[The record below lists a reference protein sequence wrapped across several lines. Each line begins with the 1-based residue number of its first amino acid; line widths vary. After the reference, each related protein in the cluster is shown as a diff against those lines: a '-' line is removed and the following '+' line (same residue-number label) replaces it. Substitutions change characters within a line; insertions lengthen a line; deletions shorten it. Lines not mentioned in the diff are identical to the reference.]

1 MRDIPPLLAIGN
13 TPMVRVD
20 LGLDIG
26 SAEIFAKCEHLNP
39 GGSIKDRP
47 ILKML
52 VEAILSGVLT
62 KSKTILDAT
71 SGNAGIAYAMIGAV
85 LGYRVELVMPEH
97 ASEERKKRIK
107 AHGASMVFTDSML
120 GYDETM
126 REVKR
131 RYSADPDKYFWC
143 DQYSNQNNPL
153 AHYETTAE
161 EILRQTPDITHFVA
175 GVGTGGTISGVGRRL
190 KESDPG
196 IQVTW
201 VNPPEW
207 PGVEG
212 LKPLGDGQII
222 PETLDQSVVDET
234 IPIDVDEAYKMSQL
248 AVVQRPVRGPVLW
261 RVYGW
266 RPPGRQKGRG
276 WQGGHD
282 LQRHRREILQHRFVG
297 LKAPR
302 MPNWGDDWKRM
313 RASTSSQ
320 ALKTAPDAFLRW
332 MALPESGRL
341 REAPVRHPVAGRQ
354 PRHPPPSLL
363 RHPGSSPPG
372 RGSG

>member
-1 MRDIPPLLAIGN
+1 MPPSNEYQEFLAGYPPLLAIGN

-26 SAEIFAKCEHLNP
+26 STEIFAKCEHLNP

-47 ILKML
+47 VLKML
-52 VEAILSGVLT
+52 VEAILSGALT

-97 ASEERKKRIK
+97 ASEERKKRIR
-107 AHGASMVFTDSML
+107 AHGADMVFTDSML

-126 REVKR
+126 LEVKR
-131 RYSADPDKYFWC
+131 RYEADPDKYFWC

-161 EILRQTPDITHFVA
+161 EILRQTPDVTHFVA
-175 GVGTGGTISGVGRRL
+175 GVGTGGTISGVGHRL

-196 IQVTW
+196 IRVIW
-201 VNPPEW
+201 INPPEW

-212 LKPLGDGQII
+212 LKPLGEGQII

-234 IPIDVDEAYKMSQL
+234 IPIDVDEAYEMSQL
-248 AVVQRPVRGPVLW
+248 MSSKGLFAGQSSGAYMVGACQVARKAGAGKVVTIFNDIGER
-261 RVYGW
+261 Y
-266 RPPGRQKGRG
+266 
-276 WQGGHD
+276 
-282 LQRHRREILQHRFVG
+282 F
-297 LKAPR
+297 
-302 MPNWGDDWKRM
+302 
-313 RASTSSQ
+313 STGMW
-320 ALKTAPDAFLRW
+320 D
-332 MALPESGRL
+332 
-341 REAPVRHPVAGRQ
+341 
-354 PRHPPPSLL
+354 
-363 RHPGSSPPG
+363 
-372 RGSG
+372 